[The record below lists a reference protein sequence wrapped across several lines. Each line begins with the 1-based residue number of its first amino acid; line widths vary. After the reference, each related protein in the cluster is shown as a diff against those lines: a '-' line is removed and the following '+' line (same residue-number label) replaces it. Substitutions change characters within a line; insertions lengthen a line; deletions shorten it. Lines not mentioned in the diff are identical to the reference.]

1 MEELRTSNNSIAI
14 SVVMGVYNIHDKDVL
29 YSSIHSI
36 LDQTFTDFEFIIYN
50 DGSDGDVTEYLKN
63 VSKLDSRIVLMGSD
77 ENRGL
82 AFSLNTCIEKAKGKY
97 IARMDGDDISMPT
110 RFAKQLEFMEAH
122 PEYAWCGTNAELIN
136 GEGAWGERVM
146 VEEPQ
151 EKDFLRFSPFIHPSV
166 MYRAEIFEH
175 TDKYIV
181 SEETL
186 RCEDYEIF
194 MRLYSLGYRGYNI
207 QEKLFK
213 YREEKQSYKKRSMR
227 FRMNEAKIR
236 YRNFKKLHVLFPT
249 GWIYVIRPVI
259 GGFVPNGMISY
270 MKRKESGY
278 RHERENGPKS
288 GVLHKEAA
296 E

>member
-1 MEELRTSNNSIAI
+1 MEELRTGNNNIAI

-29 YSSIHSI
+29 YSSIRSI

-63 VSKLDSRIVLMGSD
+63 VAKLDSRIVLIGSE
-77 ENRGL
+77 ENKGL
-82 AFSLNTCIEKAKGKY
+82 AFSLNACIDKARGRY
-97 IARMDGDDISMPT
+97 IARMDGDDISAPT
-110 RFAKQLEFMEAH
+110 RFAKQYEFMESH

-136 GEGAWGERVM
+136 SDGAWGERIMAEV
-146 VEEPQ
+146 PS

-175 TDKYIV
+175 TGKYMV

-227 FRMNEAKIR
+227 FRLNEAKIR
-236 YRNFKKLHVLFPT
+236 YRNFKKLHMLFPT

-259 GGFVPNGMISY
+259 GGLIPNGMISY

-278 RHERENGPKS
+278 RPEKENGPKS

>member
-1 MEELRTSNNSIAI
+1 MEKLRTGDNSIEI

-29 YSSIHSI
+29 YSSIRSI

-50 DGSDGDVTEYLKN
+50 DGSDEDVTEYLKN
-63 VSKLDSRIVLMGSD
+63 VTKLDSRIILIGSE
-77 ENRGL
+77 ENKGL
-82 AFSLNTCIEKAKGKY
+82 AFSLNTCIEQAKGKY
-97 IARMDGDDISMPT
+97 IARMDGDDISVPT
-110 RFAKQLEFMEAH
+110 RFAKQYEFMENH

-136 GEGAWGERVM
+136 SEGAWGERVM
-146 VEEPQ
+146 VEEPTAR
-151 EKDFLRFSPFIHPSV
+151 DFLKYSPFIHPSV
-166 MYRAEIFEH
+166 MYRADVFEH
-175 TDKYIV
+175 TDKYKV

-194 MRLYSLGYRGYNI
+194 MRLYSLGYKGYNI

-236 YRNFKKLHVLFPT
+236 YRNFKKLHMLFPT

-259 GGFVPNGMISY
+259 GGLVPNGMISY

-278 RHERENGPKS
+278 KRERKNGPKS